1 MYMCICVTLSVLN
14 RWQMTNSNKTL
25 SLCPFDRH
33 EHMQSVLVTH
43 RFTAGLAV
51 FTLGVRKIIT
61 TETVSFFFF
70 ISSECSQTH
79 YQHINNMV
87 FFLKPLVF
95 LVFVPTYIYKV
106 VCLKVKLYSDKCLL
120 EFYLSAE
127 KKLLVQPIKFSL
139 YILQFSPNIQ

>member
-43 RFTAGLAV
+43 RFTAGLSV

-61 TETVSFFFF
+61 TETISFFFSF
-70 ISSECSQTH
+70 QVNAHKLITNILTIW
-79 YQHINNMV
+79 Y
-87 FFLKPLVF
+87 FLKPLVF
-95 LVFVPTYIYKV
+95 LVFLPTYIHKV